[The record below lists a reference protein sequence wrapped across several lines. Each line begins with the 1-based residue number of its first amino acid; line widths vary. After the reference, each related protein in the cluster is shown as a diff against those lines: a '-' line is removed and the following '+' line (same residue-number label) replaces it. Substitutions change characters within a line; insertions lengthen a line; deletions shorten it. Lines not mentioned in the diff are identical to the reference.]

1 MEEITIKLIVIII
14 LIALG
19 LSTYNNAVSTEIVIT
34 IKSKQT
40 QQNIKKD
47 NTEYRYL
54 VHSAQETFVVESNLL
69 KLTFNNSERF
79 FQLEENKTYKATVT
93 GIGKTFFTDYRNII
107 KFTEI
112 NNQ

>member
-54 VHSAQETFVVESNLL
+54 IDSTQETFVVESNLL

>member
-14 LIALG
+14 LIGLG
-19 LSTYNNAVSTEIVIT
+19 VSIYDRAVTTEIELRV
-34 IKSKQT
+34 KNKQT

>member
-1 MEEITIKLIVIII
+1 MIG
-14 LIALG
+14 LG
-19 LSTYNNAVSTEIVIT
+19 VSICDKSVTTEIVLT
-34 IKSKQT
+34 VKSKQT

-47 NTEYRYL
+47 ETEYRYL
-54 VHSAQETFVVESNLL
+54 VNSPKETFVVRDNFL

-112 NNQ
+112 NN